1 MIKKKTVLVLGA
13 GASMPYGLPSGSQLM
28 QEILGGISKKG
39 NALFRRLQD
48 LGNDP
53 SEIDS
58 FHENLLHSDQPSVD
72 AFLEHWPR
80 FLNMGKEAMAACL
93 IPKENKSQFP
103 HRGIQKGDSWYQY
116 LMGKLSVSSPDE
128 FTKNKLAI
136 VTFNYDRSIEY
147 YLFNTLKHRYNLQD
161 KECADLINKIPIIH
175 VHGSLGKL
183 PWQGHPSRP
192 YGPKRFTP
200 HGADM
205 SDAEIRAASNQIIV
219 VSEAD
224 KRSREFKKAFQ
235 VMDSAKKIFFLG
247 FGYYELNLKRLRI
260 KSITGYPD
268 YGEDVYGTSYGMGN
282 SDLEIIN
289 RGWNIKFKDPVKIY
303 DFLRN
308 HVILE

>member
-1 MIKKKTVLVLGA
+1 
-13 GASMPYGLPSGSQLM
+13 
-28 QEILGGISKKG
+28 
-39 NALFRRLQD
+39 
-48 LGNDP
+48 
-53 SEIDS
+53 
-58 FHENLLHSDQPSVD
+58 
-72 AFLEHWPR
+72 
-80 FLNMGKEAMAACL
+80 
-93 IPKENKSQFP
+93 
-103 HRGIQKGDSWYQY
+103 
-116 LMGKLSVSSPDE
+116 MGKLSVSSPDE

-136 VTFNYDRSIEY
+136 VTFNYDRSIEH
-147 YLFNTLKHRYNLQD
+147 YLFTTLKHRYNLQD
-161 KECADLINKIPIIH
+161 KECADIIKKIPIIH

-183 PWQGHPSRP
+183 PWQGSRSRS
-192 YGPKRFTP
+192 YGQKIMER
-200 HGADM
+200 HGADI
-205 SDAEIRAASNQIIV
+205 SDKEIIDASRQIKV

-224 KRSREFKKAFQ
+224 KRSPEFKKAYQ
-235 VMDSAKKIFFLG
+235 VINNATKIFFLG